1 MVTER
6 QAAAIRRKKRNEAID
21 RDEAFQRKVTGPLM
35 GFEDADPVDPSTVG
49 WYQPAG
55 WSVKGINHVCRDCQ
69 PTRPLGFQAVP
80 RNLLAARMPC
90 TRCGK
95 ALETVG
101 LPAV

>member
-6 QAAAIRRKKRNEAID
+6 QAAAIRRRK
-21 RDEAFQRKVTGPLM
+21 RDEALDREAGYQRDVAGPLM
-35 GFEDADPVDPSTVG
+35 GFTEDDQVDPSTVG
-49 WYQPAG
+49 WFQPAG
-55 WSVKGINHVCRDCQ
+55 GSVKGQNHVCRDCQ

-95 ALETVG
+95 PLETVG
-101 LPAV
+101 GKK